1 MLHRERR
8 TSSRS
13 SSSSGFSRRE
23 SLFDLLFLLRRSSH
37 RHKAQVE
44 NDQNADIFENE
55 LEEEDK
61 SHLTRDQLMEKIRQ
75 KKAVIENLRC
85 QPWPMQRKLRTLRLA
100 QRYLQRQEARVSRT
114 HLLRE
119 SVQRKWKAV
128 RRWFQNFS
136 IYLIPWEAKIKKIES
151 HFGSVVSSYFI
162 FLSSR
167 ADAAADEHRANITA
181 SRKQLSEKEL
191 ETADHL
197 QTVWDFKGYLA
208 RSPLFYG
215 YYSNEEYMEQ
225 LFHYR
230 LPLAYFLVNLV
241 VLGYSFFAILR
252 KMASNAR
259 TSKMSSGKTEQ
270 FVFAWKVTTGWDYT
284 IGNPETASNAIMA
297 NVTKFRESIMEFKEK
312 TIEKFK
318 WVRFLLRIVAN
329 TVILGMMACSAYAIY
344 TVVERSRE
352 IEHDPMATA
361 LQKIEVPIVVSFITL
376 VFPNLF
382 EIVSK
387 LERFHPRTA
396 LRLQLGR
403 ILVLYFLN
411 FYTLIFAIFT
421 KMEYLIEVQDS
432 LQELQFGLAIRNASE
447 VGTTAYDSSTAANV
461 RLLRLARQAIV
472 GEEADDLN
480 ASTIAATSSP
490 IPLFQLIPKEFFT
503 NRFIPIAKTI
513 WQRRLVEAKMKSPP
527 KLPAPAH
534 AGRLT
539 TTTPAGLTW
548 TTVHPEYGL
557 LGVDNM
563 HAFLVNGTLYKDLK
577 ELETFLRTNN
587 LTFHITFGSQKS
599 NESQISSPSGTIF
612 LIPQKLTSEELE
624 SLCWETMIGEEI
636 AKLVTMDLVMNIAS
650 ILCVDF
656 LRGLWV
662 RFCTNWW
669 CWNLETPEYGE
680 FKVAENV
687 LHVINNQGMI
697 WLGMF
702 FAPLLPAMNNI
713 KLCILMYTRAWA
725 VMTCNIPAAE
735 VFRASKSSN
744 FYFLLLLLIMFLCTL
759 PVGYVIA
766 SKEPSSTCGPFAGKS
781 HFYSILTEQL
791 KKLLPAEVYS
801 KMNFLSSPGIV
812 IPVLILF
819 ILVIYFLISLVRG
832 LKEANDDLNKQL
844 FQERTEEKRKIFK
857 MAGNVFD
864 RKKAKDAGE
873 HGHLDHADR
882 MLAAPLLAKESR
894 KESLKRFFSTGS
906 PDTAQDK
913 DHICGNQLARAKTSF
928 GSSWLNPYK
937 HRQRDSAQSVYMP
950 SLNSLPEESE
960 QEDSGSTLIGRSK
973 SDSHLKKPILGRNRF
988 NQHSSNKQAQSNSS
1002 LEQLSDE
1009 ENQNNKKQLDNTE
1022 SVFFGKGGEPLTSQR
1037 YIRKPSVKKKFSRS
1051 KATKENV
1058 IEMDKIEEKPVGH
1071 RRQGQNAAHS
1081 NEPELEGLLQQ
1092 RNSEPAVAQPTTVL
1106 LKVTPLEAAGGR
1118 RVSSNETLSS
1128 FGPTTT
1134 SESEDVSSS
1143 SWTMTDNPPE
1153 NRETPST
1160 TPAVKPSPVVGNSNA
1175 PTAEFKLKPIL
1186 KHPDSNQKPLTHRK
1200 GPRLIISISPSTSAP
1215 SEVSP
1220 CSSNVTTKRYII
1232 RQRPGPQKIE
1242 SESSVDVEE
1251 DSLDCKTESI
1261 GKAKQSSKGKPG
1273 ESSGGSSSDSV
1284 TIVDETASALSTSEK
1299 MPRPKEVDEKTQN
1312 FVVQF
1317 SQSPKTSSDEAP
1329 SRPAPEY
1336 FYSFSG
1342 CGRMGKFLSKIFG
1355 HKEMRALM
1363 LGLDAA
1369 GKTTILYKLKLG
1381 QSVTTIP
1388 TVGFNVETVT
1398 YKNVKFNVWDVGGQD
1413 KIRPLW
1419 RHYYTGTQA
1428 LIFVVDCADRDRIDE
1443 ARQELHR
1450 IINDRE
1456 MREAVILVF
1465 ANKQDIVEA
1474 MKPHEVQEKLGLT
1487 RLRDRN
1493 WYVQPCCAAS
1503 GDGLHEDHNCA
1514 RILVSNFIMLR
1525 SAAPSRRR
1533 QRMLTSVVD
1542 KPDEDYSCC
1551 SSDVHDSGEEHKNC
1565 SKHFNVL
1572 VSKLSNRKR
1581 KFWENDGILC
1591 LQPTGI
1597 VLRIEGERQLTS
1609 RKTVSMD
1616 VAVGNELVISGL
1628 LVMLV
1633 DEVSVKSEKPQASVT
1648 EQQRPVAVPRPCCS
1662 ELLKRRRRRRSVIGS
1677 TEEEA
1682 CFVLPSFTLPDG
1694 RQCGEVPVDSSLA
1707 KNLRPH
1713 QREGILFL
1721 YKCIIGY
1728 HSTNRHGAILADEMG
1743 LGKSLQCIA
1752 LVSTLMKRGPFDGR
1766 ALLRRILLLAPCSLL
1781 DNWKKEFDKWLKL
1794 HRLSIVL
1801 VRDGKDVNRA
1811 CSMNHASLRSVT
1823 IVSYET
1829 FARHANRL
1837 QESGQ
1842 SGRFDM
1848 LICDEAHRLK
1858 NPMVRAS
1865 YLIRQFPV
1873 ERRLLLTGTP
1883 VQNNLQEL
1891 YVLCDLANPGLLG
1904 EAAQFRAS
1912 FEKPILASM
1921 SAQADEDDQIYGRW
1935 KGDELRQLVS
1945 TFLLRRTRQIMRR
1958 YLPSKVEYAVFCKPS
1973 TLQNKLFET
1982 VAEEARLAL
1991 DQGTA
1996 AGSEFCLTFLDY
2008 MRKICAHPAVLY
2020 NSLQQA
2026 VGRPNVTVLLSCYPA
2041 CFTDVGVRVGDSG
2054 KLIVLAQL
2062 LELVRRQYPAE
2073 KVVVA
2078 SNFTES
2084 LNIIESY
2091 CNGMGFSSFR
2101 LDGSTDVSSRQRMVD
2116 RFNTTTDD
2124 TFLFLLSTKAGGMG
2138 LNLTAANRLVLYDCD
2153 WNPAYDRQA
2162 MARIWRD
2169 GQRRVCH
2176 IYRLLTTGSIEE
2188 NIFQRQIRKD
2198 DIIGLVVDGNDE
2210 MKKTKM
2216 KFSIDELKHLLVYQ
2230 ANTACAT
2237 HDAMQCNCTGQKV
2250 LQQVDSEENA
2260 NFESCSDES
2269 STSDVKTVA
2278 SMKPLY
2284 QWSHMAGCFIEQKL
2298 DPESCLRFS
2307 NNNTVSFVFA
2317 NAEKAMTP

>member
-1 MLHRERR
+1 MDSWSLEVDDLFQ
-8 TSSRS
+8 S
-13 SSSSGFSRRE
+13 SSFHFTMIARLAHNTTALISASMLAS
-23 SLFDLLFLLRRSSH
+23 FLQQQYNLYRIC
-37 RHKAQVE
+37 
-44 NDQNADIFENE
+44 QNADIFENE

-85 QPWPMQRKLRTLRLA
+85 QPWPMQRKLRTLRSFWVCRFVLFHIFEVDIWIEPHH
-100 QRYLQRQEARVSRT
+100 QFMYD
-114 HLLRE
+114 
-119 SVQRKWKAV
+119 
-128 RRWFQNFS
+128 N
-136 IYLIPWEAKIKKIES
+136 IY
-151 HFGSVVSSYFI
+151 F
-162 FLSSR
+162 SSR

-252 KMASNAR
+252 
-259 TSKMSSGKTEQ
+259 
-270 FVFAWKVTTGWDYT
+270 
-284 IGNPETASNAIMA
+284 
-297 NVTKFRESIMEFKEK
+297 
-312 TIEKFK
+312 K

-669 CWNLETPEYGE
+669 CWNLETVFPEYGE

-988 NQHSSNKQAQSNSS
+988 NQHSANKQAQSNSS

-1616 VAVGNELVISGL
+1616 VAVGHELVISGL

-1662 ELLKRRRRRRSVIGS
+1662 ELLKRRRRSVIGS

-1829 FARHANRL
+1829 FSRHANRL

-1842 SGRFDM
+1842 SSRFDM

-1883 VQNNLQEL
+1883 VQNNLHEL

-1973 TLQNKLFET
+1973 TLQSKLFET

-2198 DIIGLVVDGNDE
+2198 DIGLVVDGNDE

-2237 HDAMQCNCTGQKV
+2237 HDAMQCNCSGQKV

-2317 NAEKAMTP
+2317 NTEKTMTP

>member
-85 QPWPMQRKLRTLRLA
+85 QPWPMQRKLRTLRSFWVCRFVLFHFFEVDIWIEPHH
-100 QRYLQRQEARVSRT
+100 Q
-114 HLLRE
+114 
-119 SVQRKWKAV
+119 
-128 RRWFQNFS
+128 F
-136 IYLIPWEAKIKKIES
+136 IYDNI
-151 HFGSVVSSYFI
+151 YF
-162 FLSSR
+162 SSR

-252 KMASNAR
+252 
-259 TSKMSSGKTEQ
+259 
-270 FVFAWKVTTGWDYT
+270 
-284 IGNPETASNAIMA
+284 
-297 NVTKFRESIMEFKEK
+297 
-312 TIEKFK
+312 K

-735 VFRASKSSN
+735 VFRASK
-744 FYFLLLLLIMFLCTL
+744 
-759 PVGYVIA
+759 
-766 SKEPSSTCGPFAGKS
+766 GKS

-819 ILVIYFLISLVRG
+819 ILS
-832 LKEANDDLNKQL
+832 
-844 FQERTEEKRKIFK
+844 T
-857 MAGNVFD
+857 D

-1398 YKNVKFNVWDVGGQD
+1398 YKNVKFNVWVSVFES
-1413 KIRPLW
+1413 
-1419 RHYYTGTQA
+1419 TQA

-1456 MREAVILVF
+1456 MREA
-1465 ANKQDIVEA
+1465 
-1474 MKPHEVQEKLGLT
+1474 
-1487 RLRDRN
+1487 
-1493 WYVQPCCAAS
+1493 
-1503 GDGLHEDHNCA
+1503 
-1514 RILVSNFIMLR
+1514 SNFIMLR

-1662 ELLKRRRRRRSVIGS
+1662 ELLKRRRRRSVIGS

-1694 RQCGEVPVDSSLA
+1694 RQCGEVLVDSSLA

-1883 VQNNLQEL
+1883 VQNNLHEL

-1973 TLQNKLFET
+1973 TLQSKLFET

-2169 GQRRVCH
+2169 GQQRVCH

-2198 DIIGLVVDGNDE
+2198 DIGLVVDGNDE

-2237 HDAMQCNCTGQKV
+2237 HDAMQCNCSGQKV

-2317 NAEKAMTP
+2317 NAEKTMTP

>member
-1 MLHRERR
+1 MDSWSLEVDDLFQ
-8 TSSRS
+8 S
-13 SSSSGFSRRE
+13 SSFHFTMIARLAHNTTALISASMLAS
-23 SLFDLLFLLRRSSH
+23 FLQQQYNLYRIC
-37 RHKAQVE
+37 
-44 NDQNADIFENE
+44 QNADIFENE

-162 FLSSR
+162 FLRWIFGLNLIISLCMTIFISVPECI

-669 CWNLETPEYGE
+669 CWNLETVFPEYGE

-735 VFRASKSSN
+735 VFRASK
-744 FYFLLLLLIMFLCTL
+744 
-759 PVGYVIA
+759 
-766 SKEPSSTCGPFAGKS
+766 GKS

-819 ILVIYFLISLVRG
+819 I
-832 LKEANDDLNKQL
+832 
-844 FQERTEEKRKIFK
+844 
-857 MAGNVFD
+857 
-864 RKKAKDAGE
+864 KKAKDAGE

-988 NQHSSNKQAQSNSS
+988 NQHSANKQAQSNSS

-1398 YKNVKFNVWDVGGQD
+1398 YKNVKFNVWVSVFES
-1413 KIRPLW
+1413 
-1419 RHYYTGTQA
+1419 TQA

-1456 MREAVILVF
+1456 MREA
-1465 ANKQDIVEA
+1465 
-1474 MKPHEVQEKLGLT
+1474 
-1487 RLRDRN
+1487 
-1493 WYVQPCCAAS
+1493 
-1503 GDGLHEDHNCA
+1503 
-1514 RILVSNFIMLR
+1514 SNFIMLR

-1616 VAVGNELVISGL
+1616 VAVGHELVISGL

-1662 ELLKRRRRRRSVIGS
+1662 ELLKRRRRSVIGS

-1728 HSTNRHGAILADEMG
+1728 HSTNRHGAILGKKKLFYFSHLIQRIAFFFQTSIADEMG

-1829 FARHANRL
+1829 FSRHANRL

-1842 SGRFDM
+1842 SSRFDM

-1883 VQNNLQEL
+1883 VQNNLHEL

-1973 TLQNKLFET
+1973 TLQSKLFET

-2198 DIIGLVVDGNDE
+2198 DIGLVVDGNDE

-2237 HDAMQCNCTGQKV
+2237 HDAMQCNCSGQKV

-2317 NAEKAMTP
+2317 NTEKTMTP

>member
-85 QPWPMQRKLRTLRLA
+85 QPWPMQRKLRTLRSFWVCRFVLFHFF
-100 QRYLQRQEARVSRT
+100 EVDI
-114 HLLRE
+114 
-119 SVQRKWKAV
+119 W
-128 RRWFQNFS
+128 
-136 IYLIPWEAKIKKIES
+136 IEP
-151 HFGSVVSSYFI
+151 HHH
-162 FLSSR
+162 SR

-252 KMASNAR
+252 
-259 TSKMSSGKTEQ
+259 
-270 FVFAWKVTTGWDYT
+270 
-284 IGNPETASNAIMA
+284 
-297 NVTKFRESIMEFKEK
+297 
-312 TIEKFK
+312 K

-534 AGRLT
+534 AGRVT

-557 LGVDNM
+557 LGVDHM

-735 VFRASKSSN
+735 VFRASK
-744 FYFLLLLLIMFLCTL
+744 
-759 PVGYVIA
+759 
-766 SKEPSSTCGPFAGKS
+766 GKS

-819 ILVIYFLISLVRG
+819 ILSI
-832 LKEANDDLNKQL
+832 
-844 FQERTEEKRKIFK
+844 
-857 MAGNVFD
+857 D

-988 NQHSSNKQAQSNSS
+988 NQHTSNKQAQSNSS

-1261 GKAKQSSKGKPG
+1261 GKAEQSSKGKPG

-1336 FYSFSG
+1336 FYYFSG

-1398 YKNVKFNVWDVGGQD
+1398 YKNVKFNVWVS
-1413 KIRPLW
+1413 
-1419 RHYYTGTQA
+1419 TQA

-1456 MREAVILVF
+1456 MREA
-1465 ANKQDIVEA
+1465 
-1474 MKPHEVQEKLGLT
+1474 
-1487 RLRDRN
+1487 
-1493 WYVQPCCAAS
+1493 
-1503 GDGLHEDHNCA
+1503 
-1514 RILVSNFIMLR
+1514 SNFIMLR

-1551 SSDVHDSGEEHKNC
+1551 SSDVQDSGEEHKNC

-1616 VAVGNELVISGL
+1616 VAVGHELVISGL

-1662 ELLKRRRRRRSVIGS
+1662 ELLKRRRRSVIGS

-1728 HSTNRHGAILADEMG
+1728 HSTNRHGAILGKKKLFYFSHLIQRIAFFFQTSVADEMG

-1842 SGRFDM
+1842 SSRFDM

-1883 VQNNLQEL
+1883 VQNNLHEL

-1973 TLQNKLFET
+1973 TLQSKLFET

-2169 GQRRVCH
+2169 GQRCVCH

-2198 DIIGLVVDGNDE
+2198 DIGLVVDGNDE

-2237 HDAMQCNCTGQKV
+2237 HDAMQCNCSGQKV

-2317 NAEKAMTP
+2317 NAEKTMTP

>member
-61 SHLTRDQLMEKIRQ
+61 SHLTRDELMEKIRQ

-162 FLSSR
+162 FLRWIFGLNLIISLFMTIFISVPECI
-167 ADAAADEHRANITA
+167 ADAAADERRANITA
-181 SRKQLSEKEL
+181 SRKLLSEKEL

-329 TVILGMMACSAYAIY
+329 TVILGMMACI
-344 TVVERSRE
+344 
-352 IEHDPMATA
+352 
-361 LQKIEVPIVVSFITL
+361 
-376 VFPNLF
+376 
-382 EIVSK
+382 
-387 LERFHPRTA
+387 
-396 LRLQLGR
+396 
-403 ILVLYFLN
+403 LYFLN

-447 VGTTAYDSSTAANV
+447 VGTTTYDSSTAANV
-461 RLLRLARQAIV
+461 RLLRLARQAVV

-513 WQRRLVEAKMKSPP
+513 WQRRLVEAKMKSPS

-534 AGRLT
+534 SGRLT

-599 NESQISSPSGTIF
+599 NESHQISSPSGTIF

-669 CWNLETPEYGE
+669 CWNLETVFPEYGE

-702 FAPLLPAMNNI
+702 FAPLLPAINNV

-864 RKKAKDAGE
+864 RKKAKDSGE

-913 DHICGNQLARAKTSF
+913 DHVYGNQLARAKTSF

-988 NQHSSNKQAQSNSS
+988 NQHSTNKQAQSNSS

-1009 ENQNNKKQLDNTE
+1009 EDKNNKKQLDNTE

-1051 KATKENV
+1051 KVTKENV

-1071 RRQGQNAAHS
+1071 RRQGQNVAHS
-1081 NEPELEGLLQQ
+1081 NEPELEALLQQ
-1092 RNSEPAVAQPTTVL
+1092 NSEPAAVAQPTTML
-1106 LKVTPLEAAGGR
+1106 LKVTPLDAAGGR

-1143 SWTMTDNPPE
+1143 SWTMTDNPAE
-1153 NRETPST
+1153 CRETPST
-1160 TPAVKPSPVVGNSNA
+1160 TPAVKPLSVVGNFNA
-1175 PTAEFKLKPIL
+1175 PTSEFKLKPIL

-1251 DSLDCKTESI
+1251 DSLDCKTESV
-1261 GKAKQSSKGKPG
+1261 GKAKQSSKDKPG
-1273 ESSGGSSSDSV
+1273 ESSSSSSSSSDSV
-1284 TIVDETASALSTSEK
+1284 TIVDETVSALSTSEK
-1299 MPRPKEVDEKTQN
+1299 MPRPKEVDEKAQN
-1312 FVVQF
+1312 FVVVQF

-1329 SRPAPEY
+1329 ARPARRPRRVHDPKDYSVVEY

-1342 CGRMGKFLSKIFG
+1342 CGRMGKLLSKLFG

-1493 WYVQPCCAAS
+1493 WY
-1503 GDGLHEDHNCA
+1503 
-1514 RILVSNFIMLR
+1514 FYIMLR
-1525 SAAPSRRR
+1525 SAAPSRRK
-1533 QRMLTSVVD
+1533 QRLTSVVD
-1542 KPDEDYSCC
+1542 KPGEDYSCC
-1551 SSDVHDSGEEHKNC
+1551 SSDAQDNSQEHKNC

-1591 LQPTGI
+1591 LQPTGT

-1609 RKTVSMD
+1609 RKTFGMD
-1616 VAVGNELVISGL
+1616 VTVGHELVISGL

-1633 DEVSVKSEKPQASVT
+1633 DEVSVENEKSQASVT
-1648 EQQRPVAVPRPCCS
+1648 EQPRAVAVPRPACCS
-1662 ELLKRRRRRRSVIGS
+1662 ELLKSEGSVLRLEQ
-1677 TEEEA
+1677 EET

-1694 RQCGEVPVDSSLA
+1694 RQCREVPVDSSLA

-1713 QREGILFL
+1713 QKEGILFL

-1728 HSTNRHGAILADEMG
+1728 YSTERCGAILADEMG

-1794 HRLSIVL
+1794 HCLSIVL
-1801 VRDGKDVNRA
+1801 VRDGKDVDRA
-1811 CSMNHASLRSVT
+1811 CSMNHASLRSII

-1829 FARHANRL
+1829 FARHASRL
-1837 QESGQ
+1837 QGSGQ
-1842 SGRFDM
+1842 SSRFDM

-1858 NPMVRAS
+1858 NPTVRAS
-1865 YLIRQFPV
+1865 YLIRQLPV
-1873 ERRLLLTGTP
+1873 QRRLLLTGTP

-1935 KGDELRQLVS
+1935 KGNELRQLVA
-1945 TFLLRRTRQIMRR
+1945 TFLLRRTQQIMRS

-1973 TLQNKLFET
+1973 TLQSKLFET

-1996 AGSEFCLTFLDY
+1996 VGSEFCLTFLDY

-2020 NSLQQA
+2020 NCLQQA
-2026 VGRPNVTVLLSCYPA
+2026 VERPNCKLLSCYPA

-2062 LELVRRQYPAE
+2062 LELVRRQYPDE

-2091 CNGMGFSSFR
+2091 CNGIGFSSLR
-2101 LDGSTDVSSRQRMVD
+2101 LDGSTDVLSRQRMVD

-2138 LNLTAANRLVLYDCD
+2138 LNLIAANRLVLYDCD

-2169 GQRRVCH
+2169 GQRRTCH

-2198 DIIGLVVDGNDE
+2198 DIGLVVDGNKE
-2210 MKKTKM
+2210 MKTKL

-2237 HDAMQCNCTGQKV
+2237 HDAMQCNCSGQKV
-2250 LQQVDSEENA
+2250 WQQIDSEENT
-2260 NFESCSDES
+2260 NPELSSDQS

-2278 SMKPLY
+2278 SMKSLY
-2284 QWSHMAGCFIEQKL
+2284 QWSHLAGCFIEQKL
-2298 DPESCLRFS
+2298 DPASCLRFF
-2307 NNNTVSFVFA
+2307 NNTVSFVFA
-2317 NAEKAMTP
+2317 NVDNNNGTMTSS

>member
-1 MLHRERR
+1 MIARLAHNTTALISASMLA
-8 TSSRS
+8 S
-13 SSSSGFSRRE
+13 
-23 SLFDLLFLLRRSSH
+23 FLQQQYNLYRIC
-37 RHKAQVE
+37 
-44 NDQNADIFENE
+44 QNADIFENE

-162 FLSSR
+162 FLRWIFGLNLIISLCMTIFISVPECI

-297 NVTKFRESIMEFKEK
+297 NVTKFRVSSFHGHW
-312 TIEKFK
+312 

-361 LQKIEVPIVVSFITL
+361 LQKIE
-376 VFPNLF
+376 
-382 EIVSK
+382 
-387 LERFHPRTA
+387 
-396 LRLQLGR
+396 
-403 ILVLYFLN
+403 
-411 FYTLIFAIFT
+411 
-421 KMEYLIEVQDS
+421 DS

-669 CWNLETPEYGE
+669 CWNLETVFPEYGE

-988 NQHSSNKQAQSNSS
+988 NQHSANKQAQSNSS

-1329 SRPAPEY
+1329 SRPA
-1336 FYSFSG
+1336 
-1342 CGRMGKFLSKIFG
+1342 R
-1355 HKEMRALM
+1355 
-1363 LGLDAA
+1363 
-1369 GKTTILYKLKLG
+1369 
-1381 QSVTTIP
+1381 
-1388 TVGFNVETVT
+1388 
-1398 YKNVKFNVWDVGGQD
+1398 
-1413 KIRPLW
+1413 RP
-1419 RHYYTGTQA
+1419 
-1428 LIFVVDCADRDRIDE
+1428 
-1443 ARQELHR
+1443 
-1450 IINDRE
+1450 
-1456 MREAVILVF
+1456 
-1465 ANKQDIVEA
+1465 
-1474 MKPHEVQEKLGLT
+1474 
-1487 RLRDRN
+1487 
-1493 WYVQPCCAAS
+1493 
-1503 GDGLHEDHNCA
+1503 
-1514 RILVSNFIMLR
+1514 
-1525 SAAPSRRR
+1525 RR
-1533 QRMLTSVVD
+1533 
-1542 KPDEDYSCC
+1542 
-1551 SSDVHDSGEEHKNC
+1551 VHD
-1565 SKHFNVL
+1565 
-1572 VSKLSNRKR
+1572 
-1581 KFWENDGILC
+1581 
-1591 LQPTGI
+1591 P
-1597 VLRIEGERQLTS
+1597 
-1609 RKTVSMD
+1609 
-1616 VAVGNELVISGL
+1616 
-1628 LVMLV
+1628 
-1633 DEVSVKSEKPQASVT
+1633 
-1648 EQQRPVAVPRPCCS
+1648 
-1662 ELLKRRRRRRSVIGS
+1662 
-1677 TEEEA
+1677 
-1682 CFVLPSFTLPDG
+1682 
-1694 RQCGEVPVDSSLA
+1694 
-1707 KNLRPH
+1707 
-1713 QREGILFL
+1713 
-1721 YKCIIGY
+1721 
-1728 HSTNRHGAILADEMG
+1728 
-1743 LGKSLQCIA
+1743 
-1752 LVSTLMKRGPFDGR
+1752 
-1766 ALLRRILLLAPCSLL
+1766 
-1781 DNWKKEFDKWLKL
+1781 
-1794 HRLSIVL
+1794 
-1801 VRDGKDVNRA
+1801 
-1811 CSMNHASLRSVT
+1811 
-1823 IVSYET
+1823 
-1829 FARHANRL
+1829 
-1837 QESGQ
+1837 
-1842 SGRFDM
+1842 
-1848 LICDEAHRLK
+1848 
-1858 NPMVRAS
+1858 
-1865 YLIRQFPV
+1865 
-1873 ERRLLLTGTP
+1873 
-1883 VQNNLQEL
+1883 
-1891 YVLCDLANPGLLG
+1891 
-1904 EAAQFRAS
+1904 
-1912 FEKPILASM
+1912 
-1921 SAQADEDDQIYGRW
+1921 
-1935 KGDELRQLVS
+1935 
-1945 TFLLRRTRQIMRR
+1945 
-1958 YLPSKVEYAVFCKPS
+1958 KV
-1973 TLQNKLFET
+1973 
-1982 VAEEARLAL
+1982 
-1991 DQGTA
+1991 
-1996 AGSEFCLTFLDY
+1996 
-2008 MRKICAHPAVLY
+2008 
-2020 NSLQQA
+2020 
-2026 VGRPNVTVLLSCYPA
+2026 
-2041 CFTDVGVRVGDSG
+2041 
-2054 KLIVLAQL
+2054 
-2062 LELVRRQYPAE
+2062 
-2073 KVVVA
+2073 
-2078 SNFTES
+2078 
-2084 LNIIESY
+2084 
-2091 CNGMGFSSFR
+2091 
-2101 LDGSTDVSSRQRMVD
+2101 
-2116 RFNTTTDD
+2116 
-2124 TFLFLLSTKAGGMG
+2124 
-2138 LNLTAANRLVLYDCD
+2138 
-2153 WNPAYDRQA
+2153 
-2162 MARIWRD
+2162 
-2169 GQRRVCH
+2169 
-2176 IYRLLTTGSIEE
+2176 
-2188 NIFQRQIRKD
+2188 
-2198 DIIGLVVDGNDE
+2198 
-2210 MKKTKM
+2210 
-2216 KFSIDELKHLLVYQ
+2216 
-2230 ANTACAT
+2230 
-2237 HDAMQCNCTGQKV
+2237 
-2250 LQQVDSEENA
+2250 
-2260 NFESCSDES
+2260 
-2269 STSDVKTVA
+2269 
-2278 SMKPLY
+2278 
-2284 QWSHMAGCFIEQKL
+2284 
-2298 DPESCLRFS
+2298 
-2307 NNNTVSFVFA
+2307 
-2317 NAEKAMTP
+2317 

>member
-1 MLHRERR
+1 MDSWSLEVDDLFQ
-8 TSSRS
+8 S
-13 SSSSGFSRRE
+13 SSVHFTMIARLAHNTTALISASMLAS
-23 SLFDLLFLLRRSSH
+23 FLQQQYNLYRIC
-37 RHKAQVE
+37 
-44 NDQNADIFENE
+44 QNADIFENE

-85 QPWPMQRKLRTLRLA
+85 QPWPMQRKLRTLRSFWVCRFVLFHFFEVDIWIEPHH
-100 QRYLQRQEARVSRT
+100 Q
-114 HLLRE
+114 
-119 SVQRKWKAV
+119 
-128 RRWFQNFS
+128 F
-136 IYLIPWEAKIKKIES
+136 IYDNI
-151 HFGSVVSSYFI
+151 YF
-162 FLSSR
+162 SSR

-181 SRKQLSEKEL
+181 SRKLLSEKEL

-252 KMASNAR
+252 
-259 TSKMSSGKTEQ
+259 
-270 FVFAWKVTTGWDYT
+270 
-284 IGNPETASNAIMA
+284 
-297 NVTKFRESIMEFKEK
+297 
-312 TIEKFK
+312 K

-669 CWNLETPEYGE
+669 CWNLETVFPEYGE

-735 VFRASKSSN
+735 VFRASK
-744 FYFLLLLLIMFLCTL
+744 
-759 PVGYVIA
+759 
-766 SKEPSSTCGPFAGKS
+766 GKS

-819 ILVIYFLISLVRG
+819 ILS
-832 LKEANDDLNKQL
+832 
-844 FQERTEEKRKIFK
+844 T
-857 MAGNVFD
+857 D

-988 NQHSSNKQAQSNSS
+988 NQHSANKQAQSNSS

-1160 TPAVKPSPVVGNSNA
+1160 TPAVKLSPVVGNSNA

-1398 YKNVKFNVWDVGGQD
+1398 YKNVKFNVWVSVFES
-1413 KIRPLW
+1413 
-1419 RHYYTGTQA
+1419 TQA

-1456 MREAVILVF
+1456 MRDA
-1465 ANKQDIVEA
+1465 
-1474 MKPHEVQEKLGLT
+1474 
-1487 RLRDRN
+1487 
-1493 WYVQPCCAAS
+1493 
-1503 GDGLHEDHNCA
+1503 
-1514 RILVSNFIMLR
+1514 SNFIMLR

-1551 SSDVHDSGEEHKNC
+1551 SSDVQDSGEEHKNC

-1609 RKTVSMD
+1609 RKTLSMD
-1616 VAVGNELVISGL
+1616 VAVGHELVISGL

-1662 ELLKRRRRRRSVIGS
+1662 ELLKRRRRRNVIGS

-1694 RQCGEVPVDSSLA
+1694 RQCGEVPVDISLA

-1728 HSTNRHGAILADEMG
+1728 HSTNRHGAILGKKKLFYFSHLIQRVAFFFQTSVADEMG

-1842 SGRFDM
+1842 SSSRFDM

-1973 TLQNKLFET
+1973 TLQSKLFET

-2054 KLIVLAQL
+2054 KLTVLAQL

-2198 DIIGLVVDGNDE
+2198 DIGLVVDGNDE

-2237 HDAMQCNCTGQKV
+2237 HDAMQCNCSGQKV
-2250 LQQVDSEENA
+2250 LEQVDSEENA
-2260 NFESCSDES
+2260 NFESSSDES
-2269 STSDVKTVA
+2269 STSDVVYIFHLLLCTPTVCC
-2278 SMKPLY
+2278 MDEEILENR
-2284 QWSHMAGCFIEQKL
+2284 C
-2298 DPESCLRFS
+2298 
-2307 NNNTVSFVFA
+2307 
-2317 NAEKAMTP
+2317 

>member
-61 SHLTRDQLMEKIRQ
+61 SHLTRDELMEKIRQ

-85 QPWPMQRKLRTLRLA
+85 QPWPMQRKLR
-100 QRYLQRQEARVSRT
+100 
-114 HLLRE
+114 
-119 SVQRKWKAV
+119 
-128 RRWFQNFS
+128 
-136 IYLIPWEAKIKKIES
+136 
-151 HFGSVVSSYFI
+151 HFGSVDIWIEPHYQFI
-162 FLSSR
+162 YDNIYLSSR
-167 ADAAADEHRANITA
+167 ADAAADERRANITA
-181 SRKQLSEKEL
+181 SRKLLSEKEL

-252 KMASNAR
+252 
-259 TSKMSSGKTEQ
+259 
-270 FVFAWKVTTGWDYT
+270 
-284 IGNPETASNAIMA
+284 
-297 NVTKFRESIMEFKEK
+297 
-312 TIEKFK
+312 K

-447 VGTTAYDSSTAANV
+447 VGTTTYDSSTAANV
-461 RLLRLARQAIV
+461 RLLRLARQAVV

-513 WQRRLVEAKMKSPP
+513 WQRRLVEAKMKSPS

-534 AGRLT
+534 SGRLT

-599 NESQISSPSGTIF
+599 NESHQISSPSGTIF

-669 CWNLETPEYGE
+669 CWNLETVFPEYGE

-702 FAPLLPAMNNI
+702 FAPLLPAINNV

-735 VFRASKSSN
+735 VFRASK
-744 FYFLLLLLIMFLCTL
+744 
-759 PVGYVIA
+759 
-766 SKEPSSTCGPFAGKS
+766 GKS

-812 IPVLILF
+812 IP
-819 ILVIYFLISLVRG
+819 
-832 LKEANDDLNKQL
+832 
-844 FQERTEEKRKIFK
+844 
-857 MAGNVFD
+857 
-864 RKKAKDAGE
+864 AKDSGE

-913 DHICGNQLARAKTSF
+913 DHVYGNQLARAKTSF

-988 NQHSSNKQAQSNSS
+988 NQHSTNKQAQSNSS

-1009 ENQNNKKQLDNTE
+1009 EDKNNKKQLDNTE

-1051 KATKENV
+1051 KVTKENV

-1071 RRQGQNAAHS
+1071 RRQGQNVAHS
-1081 NEPELEGLLQQ
+1081 NEPELEALLQQ
-1092 RNSEPAVAQPTTVL
+1092 NSEPAAVAQPTTML
-1106 LKVTPLEAAGGR
+1106 LKVTPLDAAGGR

-1143 SWTMTDNPPE
+1143 SWTMTDNPAE
-1153 NRETPST
+1153 CRETPST
-1160 TPAVKPSPVVGNSNA
+1160 TPAVKPLSVVGNSNA
-1175 PTAEFKLKPIL
+1175 PTSEFKLKPIL

-1251 DSLDCKTESI
+1251 DSLDCKTESV
-1261 GKAKQSSKGKPG
+1261 GKAKQSSKDKPG
-1273 ESSGGSSSDSV
+1273 ESSSSSSSSSDSV
-1284 TIVDETASALSTSEK
+1284 TIVDETVSALSTSEK
-1299 MPRPKEVDEKTQN
+1299 MPRPKEVDEKAQN
-1312 FVVQF
+1312 FVVVQF

-1329 SRPAPEY
+1329 ARPAP
-1336 FYSFSG
+1336 
-1342 CGRMGKFLSKIFG
+1342 
-1355 HKEMRALM
+1355 
-1363 LGLDAA
+1363 
-1369 GKTTILYKLKLG
+1369 ILYKLKLG

-1398 YKNVKFNVWDVGGQD
+1398 YKNVKFNVW
-1413 KIRPLW
+1413 
-1419 RHYYTGTQA
+1419 A

-1456 MREAVILVF
+1456 MREAF
-1465 ANKQDIVEA
+1465 
-1474 MKPHEVQEKLGLT
+1474 
-1487 RLRDRN
+1487 
-1493 WYVQPCCAAS
+1493 Y
-1503 GDGLHEDHNCA
+1503 
-1514 RILVSNFIMLR
+1514 IMLR
-1525 SAAPSRRR
+1525 SAAPSRRK
-1533 QRMLTSVVD
+1533 QRLTSVVD
-1542 KPDEDYSCC
+1542 KSGEDYSCC
-1551 SSDVHDSGEEHKNC
+1551 SSDAQDNSQEHKNC

-1591 LQPTGI
+1591 LQPTGT

-1609 RKTVSMD
+1609 RKTLGMD
-1616 VAVGNELVISGL
+1616 VTVGHELVISGL

-1633 DEVSVKSEKPQASVT
+1633 DEVSVENEKPQASVT
-1648 EQQRPVAVPRPCCS
+1648 EQPRAVAVPRPACCS
-1662 ELLKRRRRRRSVIGS
+1662 ELLKSEGSVLRLEQ
-1677 TEEEA
+1677 EET

-1694 RQCGEVPVDSSLA
+1694 RQCREVPVDSSLA

-1713 QREGILFL
+1713 QKEGILFL

-1728 HSTNRHGAILADEMG
+1728 YSTERCGAILADEMG

-1794 HRLSIVL
+1794 HCLSIVL
-1801 VRDGKDVNRA
+1801 VRDGKDVDRA
-1811 CSMNHASLRSVT
+1811 CSMNHASLRSII

-1829 FARHANRL
+1829 FARHASRL
-1837 QESGQ
+1837 QGSGQ
-1842 SGRFDM
+1842 SSRFDM

-1858 NPMVRAS
+1858 NPTVRAS
-1865 YLIRQFPV
+1865 YLIRQLPV
-1873 ERRLLLTGTP
+1873 QRRLLLTGTP

-1935 KGDELRQLVS
+1935 KGNELRQLVA
-1945 TFLLRRTRQIMRR
+1945 TFLLRRTQQIMRS

-1973 TLQNKLFET
+1973 TLQSKLFET

-1996 AGSEFCLTFLDY
+1996 VGSEFCLTFLDY

-2020 NSLQQA
+2020 NCLQQA
-2026 VGRPNVTVLLSCYPA
+2026 VERPNCKLLSCYPA

-2054 KLIVLAQL
+2054 KLIL
-2062 LELVRRQYPAE
+2062 LELVRRQYPDE

-2091 CNGMGFSSFR
+2091 CNGIGFSSLR
-2101 LDGSTDVSSRQRMVD
+2101 LDGSTDVLSRQRMVD

-2138 LNLTAANRLVLYDCD
+2138 LNLIAANRLVLYDCD

-2169 GQRRVCH
+2169 GQRRTCH

-2198 DIIGLVVDGNDE
+2198 DIGLVVDGNKE
-2210 MKKTKM
+2210 MKTKL

-2237 HDAMQCNCTGQKV
+2237 HDAMQCNCSGQKV
-2250 LQQVDSEENA
+2250 WQQVDSEENT
-2260 NFESCSDES
+2260 NFELSSDQS

-2278 SMKPLY
+2278 SMKSLY
-2284 QWSHMAGCFIEQKL
+2284 QWSHLAGCFIEQKL
-2298 DPESCLRFS
+2298 DPASCLRFF
-2307 NNNTVSFVFA
+2307 NNTVSFVFA
-2317 NAEKAMTP
+2317 NVDNNTGTMTSS

>member
-61 SHLTRDQLMEKIRQ
+61 SHLTRDELMEKIRQ

-85 QPWPMQRKLRTLRLA
+85 QPWPMQRKLRTLRSFW
-100 QRYLQRQEARVSRT
+100 VSCFVLFYFFEVDIWIEP
-114 HLLRE
+114 HY
-119 SVQRKWKAV
+119 Q
-128 RRWFQNFS
+128 F
-136 IYLIPWEAKIKKIES
+136 IYDNI
-151 HFGSVVSSYFI
+151 Y
-162 FLSSR
+162 LSSR
-167 ADAAADEHRANITA
+167 ADAAADERRANITA
-181 SRKQLSEKEL
+181 SRKLLSEKEL

-252 KMASNAR
+252 
-259 TSKMSSGKTEQ
+259 
-270 FVFAWKVTTGWDYT
+270 
-284 IGNPETASNAIMA
+284 
-297 NVTKFRESIMEFKEK
+297 
-312 TIEKFK
+312 K

-447 VGTTAYDSSTAANV
+447 VGTTTYDSSTAANV
-461 RLLRLARQAIV
+461 RLLRLARQAVV

-513 WQRRLVEAKMKSPP
+513 WQRRLVEAKMKSPS

-534 AGRLT
+534 SGRLT

-599 NESQISSPSGTIF
+599 NESHQISSPSGTIF

-702 FAPLLPAMNNI
+702 FAPLLPAINNV

-735 VFRASKSSN
+735 VFRASK
-744 FYFLLLLLIMFLCTL
+744 
-759 PVGYVIA
+759 
-766 SKEPSSTCGPFAGKS
+766 GKS

-819 ILVIYFLISLVRG
+819 I
-832 LKEANDDLNKQL
+832 
-844 FQERTEEKRKIFK
+844 
-857 MAGNVFD
+857 
-864 RKKAKDAGE
+864 KKAKDSGE

-913 DHICGNQLARAKTSF
+913 DHVYGNQLARAKTSF

-988 NQHSSNKQAQSNSS
+988 NQHSTNKQAQSNSS

-1009 ENQNNKKQLDNTE
+1009 EDKNNKKQLDNTE

-1051 KATKENV
+1051 KVTKENV

-1071 RRQGQNAAHS
+1071 RRQGQNVAHS
-1081 NEPELEGLLQQ
+1081 NEPELEALLQQ
-1092 RNSEPAVAQPTTVL
+1092 NSEPAAVAQPTTML
-1106 LKVTPLEAAGGR
+1106 LKVTPLDAAGGR

-1143 SWTMTDNPPE
+1143 SWTMTDNPAE
-1153 NRETPST
+1153 CRETPST
-1160 TPAVKPSPVVGNSNA
+1160 TPAVKPLSVVGNFNA
-1175 PTAEFKLKPIL
+1175 PTSEFKLKPIL

-1251 DSLDCKTESI
+1251 DSLDCKTESV
-1261 GKAKQSSKGKPG
+1261 GKAKQSSKDKPG
-1273 ESSGGSSSDSV
+1273 ESSSSSSSSSDSV
-1284 TIVDETASALSTSEK
+1284 TIVDETVSALSTSEK
-1299 MPRPKEVDEKTQN
+1299 MPRPKEVDEKAQN
-1312 FVVQF
+1312 FVVVQF

-1329 SRPAPEY
+1329 ARPARRPRRVHDPKDYSVVEY

-1342 CGRMGKFLSKIFG
+1342 CGRMGKLLSKLFG

-1493 WYVQPCCAAS
+1493 WY
-1503 GDGLHEDHNCA
+1503 
-1514 RILVSNFIMLR
+1514 FYIMLR
-1525 SAAPSRRR
+1525 SAAPSRRK
-1533 QRMLTSVVD
+1533 QRLTSVVD
-1542 KPDEDYSCC
+1542 KPGEDYSCC
-1551 SSDVHDSGEEHKNC
+1551 SSDAQDNSQEHKNC

-1591 LQPTGI
+1591 LQPTGT

-1609 RKTVSMD
+1609 RKTFGMD
-1616 VAVGNELVISGL
+1616 VTVGHELVISGL

-1633 DEVSVKSEKPQASVT
+1633 DEVSVENEKSQASVT
-1648 EQQRPVAVPRPCCS
+1648 EQPRAVAVPRPACCS
-1662 ELLKRRRRRRSVIGS
+1662 ELLKSEGSVLRLEQ
-1677 TEEEA
+1677 EET

-1694 RQCGEVPVDSSLA
+1694 RQCREVPVDSSLA

-1713 QREGILFL
+1713 QKEGILFL

-1728 HSTNRHGAILADEMG
+1728 YSTERCGAILADEMG

-1794 HRLSIVL
+1794 HCLSIVL
-1801 VRDGKDVNRA
+1801 VRDGKDVDRA
-1811 CSMNHASLRSVT
+1811 CSMNHASLRSII

-1829 FARHANRL
+1829 FARHASRL
-1837 QESGQ
+1837 QGSGQ
-1842 SGRFDM
+1842 SSRFDM

-1858 NPMVRAS
+1858 NPTVRAS
-1865 YLIRQFPV
+1865 YLIRQLPV
-1873 ERRLLLTGTP
+1873 QRRLLLTGTP

-1935 KGDELRQLVS
+1935 KGNELRQLVA
-1945 TFLLRRTRQIMRR
+1945 TFLLRRTQQIMRS

-1973 TLQNKLFET
+1973 TLQSKLFET

-1996 AGSEFCLTFLDY
+1996 VGSEFCLTFLDY

-2020 NSLQQA
+2020 NCLQQA
-2026 VGRPNVTVLLSCYPA
+2026 VERPNCKLLSCYPA

-2062 LELVRRQYPAE
+2062 LELVRRQYPDE

-2091 CNGMGFSSFR
+2091 CNGIGFSSLR
-2101 LDGSTDVSSRQRMVD
+2101 LDGSTDVLSRQRMVD

-2138 LNLTAANRLVLYDCD
+2138 LNLIAANRLVLYDCD

-2169 GQRRVCH
+2169 GQRRTCH

-2198 DIIGLVVDGNDE
+2198 DIGLVVDGNKE
-2210 MKKTKM
+2210 MKTKL

-2237 HDAMQCNCTGQKV
+2237 HDAMQCNCSGQKV
-2250 LQQVDSEENA
+2250 WQQIDSEENT
-2260 NFESCSDES
+2260 NPELSSDQS

-2278 SMKPLY
+2278 SMKSLY
-2284 QWSHMAGCFIEQKL
+2284 QWSHLAGCFIEQKL
-2298 DPESCLRFS
+2298 DPASCLRFF
-2307 NNNTVSFVFA
+2307 NNTVSFVFA
-2317 NAEKAMTP
+2317 NVDNNNGTMTSS